1 MTVEMYSPFRARM
14 VRSTS
19 GHVIRFGKNETK
31 NVPDVLVDECLQC
44 GIVPKSEVDSGLG
57 VEDRP
62 APAPEGSERD
72 VQVQAAISTI
82 MGRKGEQ
89 YREDWAASGNP
100 AKQAVS
106 QIVGYNVD
114 QRVIN
119 RIYRAILDE
128 AKEAAEADGS

>member
-1 MTVEMYSPFRARM
+1 MTVEMYSPFRARV

-31 NVPDVLVDECLQC
+31 NVPDILVDECLQC
-44 GIVPKSEVDSGLG
+44 GIVPKSEVDSDLG
-57 VEDRP
+57 VEVRP

-72 VQVQAAISTI
+72 AQVKAAVSTI

-106 QIVGYNVD
+106 HIVGYNVD
-114 QRVIN
+114 QRVVN
-119 RIYRAILDE
+119 RIYKDILDE
-128 AKEAAEADGS
+128 VKEAAEANGS